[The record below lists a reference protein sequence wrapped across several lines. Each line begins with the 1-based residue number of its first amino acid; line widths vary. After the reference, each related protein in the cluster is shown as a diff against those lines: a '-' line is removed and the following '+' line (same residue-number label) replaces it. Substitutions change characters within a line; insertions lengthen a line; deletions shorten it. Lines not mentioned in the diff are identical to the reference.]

1 VASLVGEGAPPM
13 TWLTLAAVG
22 LTTFLLRASFI
33 VFADPQRFPHAFRQA
48 LAFVPPAVLAA
59 IVAPG
64 LLLREG
70 SFDLSVD
77 NPRWIAGIVAMGAAA
92 ATRSAGVAI
101 ACGMAALW
109 TLQSMLAGG

>member
-1 VASLVGEGAPPM
+1 M
-13 TWLTLAAVG
+13 TTLITIVAVG

-48 LAFVPPAVLAA
+48 LTFVPPAVLAA

-70 SFDLSVD
+70 ALDPSLD
-77 NPRWIAGIVAMGAAA
+77 NPRWVAGLVAMAAA
-92 ATRSAGVAI
+92 AASRSAGVAI

-109 TLQSMLAGG
+109 LLQAMLRGG